1 MSFEDEAAKLLLEN
15 HNIILHGAPGTG
27 KTYLARKIAEKL
39 NCSANEIGFV
49 QFHQSYDYSDFV
61 EGLRP
66 VQQDGQ
72 TEVKF
77 ELKDGVF
84 KKFCANALNIDD
96 ESTTISLRLPVAQPP
111 FIPNPDNNNLFD
123 NIYQEIVNDIDRGII
138 TQLGHKDAEIYVGR
152 DNVRRINIAGKK
164 PSPENLSLLFDYL
177 IQHNWA
183 HLADRGRLFWDTT
196 IENLTNGATKQVDY
210 VACREI
216 LKEMKNRL
224 EQRDG
229 VAEVPAPDHE
239 AAETPEE
246 IDENLTVKKPFVF
259 IIDEIN
265 RGEMSKIFGELFYSV
280 DPGYRVKYEELV
292 GGQKPFAIQTQYSNL
307 QKTPNKFDEK
317 LGIET
322 TDVDNF
328 GHFFVPE
335 NVYVIG
341 TMNDIDRSVE
351 SMDFAMR
358 RRFAF
363 MEVLAADCCDML
375 EGLGDKKEDAECRMQ
390 SLNSAIEEIE
400 GLSSAYDIGP
410 AYFLKLNK
418 YGGDFNKLWKY
429 HIEGVVKEY
438 LRGMDESDNLLE
450 KLRRAYY
457 LIPMANGNDGD
468 DQEND

>member
-1 MSFEDEAAKLLLEN
+1 MHFEDEAAKLLLEN

-27 KTYLARKIAEKL
+27 KTYLARAIASKL
-39 NCSANEIGFV
+39 GCSPNEIGFV

-72 TEVKF
+72 TDVTF

-84 KKFCANALNIDD
+84 KKFCAKALDNQMA
-96 ESTTISLRLPVAQPP
+96 TRVQLRLQPIVPP
-111 FIPNPDNNNLFD
+111 FIPNAANEGSFEE
-123 NIYQEIVNDIDRGII
+123 IYRAIVNDVRNGTLTQVTGLNNRQYSVRVSNRGFV
-138 TQLGHKDAEIYVGR
+138 QVNNKSQKKDHL
-152 DNVRRINIAGKK
+152 KK
-164 PSPENLSLLFDYL
+164 LFDYFVQSEWRGVSENGNRFWFDL
-177 IQHNWA
+177 I
-183 HLADRGRLFWDTT
+183 DRLTDGRTTT
-196 IENLTNGATKQVDY
+196 IDY
-210 VACREI
+210 TLFQAM
-216 LKEMKNRL
+216 LFEMKNRMP
-224 EQRDG
+224 QNDP
-229 VAEVPAPDHE
+229 VIHV
-239 AAETPEE
+239 PEE
-246 IDENLTVKKPFVF
+246 GEENAPAEEIVENLAVKKPFVF

-280 DPGYRVKYEELV
+280 DPGYRVKYEELAD
-292 GGQKPFAIQTQYSNL
+292 GQKPFAIQTQYSNL